1 MSKKSTLTGEEIS
14 ALMSGGRDEGAR
26 GEKGPARAFAFGAE
40 AARPTP
46 ALPAID
52 RLNERMVR
60 RLRDVIE
67 PFARAKPKIAAAPT
81 LVRKFADWQAE
92 QPEFT
97 SLSLYNFKPLKG
109 PILLKVE
116 PEFVSRLVD
125 AFYGGSGSVRTLRAR
140 EFTATEESLLAR
152 LAEALIDALAEI
164 WAEIVPIRASLRAR
178 ETNIGFAALAKGDEA
193 VAVSQFTV
201 QPWPGHAAT
210 IEFLYPLAAL
220 RSVEAALAA
229 KAPDDVG
236 QRNAEWRAR
245 LDAALGEVRVD
256 ARTVLARPELSLSE
270 LMNLQAGDVIPV
282 SLPAQ
287 VPLIVEGRRIA
298 IGAVGEHD
306 GRAALRIERVEQ
318 RRLAS

>member
-1 MSKKSTLTGEEIS
+1 MTKKSTLTGEEIS
-14 ALMSGGRDEGAR
+14 ALMSGGRDEAAR
-26 GEKGPARAFAFGAE
+26 GEGPARPFAFGAE

-46 ALPAID
+46 TLPAID

-67 PFARAKPKIAAAPT
+67 PFARAKPKIGAAPT

-97 SLSLYNFKPLKG
+97 SLSLYNFKPMKG
-109 PILLKVE
+109 PILLKIE

-125 AFYGGSGSVRTLRAR
+125 AFYGGSGTVTTRRTR
-140 EFTATEESLLAR
+140 EFTGTEESLLGR
-152 LAEALIDALAEI
+152 LATDLIDALAEI

-178 ETNIGFAALAKGDEA
+178 ETNIGFATLAKPDEA
-193 VAVSQFTV
+193 VAVSQFTI
-201 QPWPGHAAT
+201 QPWPGESAT

-229 KAPDDVG
+229 KTPDDVG

-245 LDAALGEVRVD
+245 LDSALGEVRVE